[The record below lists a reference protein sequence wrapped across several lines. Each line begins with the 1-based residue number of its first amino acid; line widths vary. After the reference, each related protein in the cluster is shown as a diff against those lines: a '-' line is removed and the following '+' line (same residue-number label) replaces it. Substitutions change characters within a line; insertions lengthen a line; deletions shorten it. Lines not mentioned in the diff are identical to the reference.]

1 MDRREF
7 LAFTGLTVAELAWGT
22 MAPVGSMTTVPSA
35 KSDFAIRIAPVRLEL
50 APGNVI
56 ETVGYNGVA
65 PGPILRMREGKRV
78 TVDVRNDTDVP
89 ELVHWHGQFVPSD
102 VDGSEEEGTPF
113 VPAHGS
119 RKFTFTPEPA
129 GTRWYHTHAM
139 AGSNLN
145 QGGYTGQFGFLYV
158 EPKSEPGN
166 YDREIFLAAHHWGP
180 SLAHKGPGN
189 NGWEV
194 AYSACSLNDRA
205 LGHGEPVRVR
215 QGQRVL
221 FHFLN
226 ASATEDIKLALPGH
240 QFNVIAL
247 DGNSVP
253 SPRTVEVL
261 QLAIAERIDAIVEM
275 NQPGA
280 WILGSPDDDDRDKG
294 MGVVVEYA
302 GQRGE
307 PQWVAPAKV
316 PWDYTSRIPWDYTIF
331 GSHSPTVS
339 EPDGRF
345 DLTFVKIPGERVT
358 FNRWTING
366 KQFPDTDPLVVK
378 AGKRYRLA
386 FNNDSGDTHPIHLH
400 RHSFEITKFGGKPTA
415 GIVKD
420 IVNVPGRSNN
430 TEVDFVANNPG
441 PSLLHCHMQLH
452 MDFGFKTLVK
462 YT

>member
-1 MDRREF
+1 M
-7 LAFTGLTVAELAWGT
+7 
-22 MAPVGSMTTVPSA
+22 SNPS
-35 KSDFAIRIAPVRLEL
+35 PC
-50 APGNVI
+50 P
-56 ETVGYNGVA
+56 
-65 PGPILRMREGKRV
+65 
-78 TVDVRNDTDVP
+78 
-89 ELVHWHGQFVPSD
+89 
-102 VDGSEEEGTPF
+102 PF
-113 VPAHGS
+113 VPAHGR
-119 RKFTFTPEPA
+119 RKFTFTPQPA

-166 YDREIFLAAHHWGP
+166 YDQEIFLAAHHWGP

-189 NGWEV
+189 NGWEI

-247 DGNSVP
+247 DGNTVP

-261 QLAIAERIDAIVEM
+261 QLAIAERIDAAVEM
-275 NQPGA
+275 NQPGV
-280 WILGSPDDDDRDKG
+280 WILGSPDDEDRNKG

-302 GQRGE
+302 GQQGE

-331 GSHSPTVS
+331 GSHSPAVP

-415 GIVKD
+415 GIIKD